1 MTLSKES
8 QTFLDNLRVYLF
20 ASNKKEEEVN
30 ELLEELEDH
39 LYEAEQNGKS
49 IEHIIGKS
57 PKSYMKEVEAEVDK
71 DGRFWILYM
80 PMIILGAFAY
90 LVMGKALGDDR
101 SYSLL
106 ILIGNP
112 VLFIFSILAL
122 FCLYRYVAAN
132 KVSKKAEI
140 LSYLLFSIIQISLFV
155 GLLFANDWI
164 QTPVLTVS
172 PVGNTALIFMSLL
185 VFAGLAVFSK
195 TWFVIVLPV
204 LFFSPQIILRYIHI
218 DENTE
223 LILLTCIQSLFMLGL
238 AIWMFWQLKKE
249 N

>member
-8 QTFLDNLRVYLF
+8 QIFLGNLRVYLF

-57 PKSYMKEVEAEVDK
+57 PKTYMKEIEAEVDK

-90 LVMGKALGDDR
+90 LVMDKALDSDR
-101 SYSLL
+101 SYSAFS
-106 ILIGNP
+106 LIGNT
-112 VLFIFSILAL
+112 VVFIVSIIAL
-122 FCLYRYVAAN
+122 FGLYRYNAAN
-132 KVSKKAEI
+132 HVSKKVEMI
-140 LSYLLFSIIQISLFV
+140 SYILFSIIQISLFV
-155 GLLFANDWI
+155 GLIFADDYI
-164 QTPVLTVS
+164 KS
-172 PVGNTALIFMSLL
+172 PEFTITAAANTAFIFISLL
-185 VFAGLAVFSK
+185 VFVGLAIFSK
-195 TWFVIVLPV
+195 SWFVAVMPF
-204 LFFSPQIILRYIHI
+204 LFFLPQFISRYIQI
-218 DENTE
+218 SENTE
-223 LILLTCIQSLFMLGL
+223 LIFLFSILLGV
-238 AIWMFWQLKKE
+238 AAYMFWEAKRM